1 MMKKHIYPH
10 PSIKSEGGMVMVTR
24 QRKWNLAYCLS
35 QFCISLVH
43 LACKHT
49 MMTKMIMSVVLILIE
64 LMKTISHQQVCNEDK
79 DESGLQ

>member
-1 MMKKHIYPH
+1 
-10 PSIKSEGGMVMVTR
+10 MVMVTR
-24 QRKWNLAYCLS
+24 KTRKLNLAYCLS

-49 MMTKMIMSVVLILIE
+49 MMTKMIVRVVLMLIE
-64 LMKTISHQQVCNEDK
+64 LMKTISHQQEYNDDK